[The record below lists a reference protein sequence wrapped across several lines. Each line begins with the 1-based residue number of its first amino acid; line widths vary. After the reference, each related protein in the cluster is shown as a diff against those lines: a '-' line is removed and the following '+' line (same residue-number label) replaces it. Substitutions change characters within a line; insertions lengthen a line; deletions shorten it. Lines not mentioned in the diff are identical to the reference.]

1 MYIHRQ
7 GQQKRQ
13 SGYTER
19 ISFFRIFCRWQ
30 INVMKSLWPG
40 ATRQTDTLIWFCS
53 AILSQED
60 HFMDAIEAN
69 NLRKS
74 FGPVTAV
81 DDVSITILKGGIFG
95 FLGPNGAG
103 KTTTI
108 RMITGVLIPDAG
120 SVRIL
125 GTDIQKDPLTAK
137 LKMGVIPE
145 NGTVYS
151 DLTAEQ
157 NIIITAKF
165 FGMDRT
171 TRERRAG
178 EILARLGLQERKDDL
193 VRTFSKGMR
202 QRISIACAIVPSPPV
217 LILDEPTTGLDVYSR
232 RLVIDTIR
240 HMNEQ
245 GSTILLT
252 THNIEEAN
260 TLCSTISIINKG
272 KIVATGSP
280 EKLKKTFDTSRYVEI
295 SFDKPVGP
303 GLFSAPGITRAEQWG
318 DKWLIYTDDPD
329 RAVKYLASAAER
341 DNLTIISIAT
351 SNPTLEEAFVQ
362 LTAGV

>member
-1 MYIHRQ
+1 MLNPEHDI
-7 GQQKRQ
+7 
-13 SGYTER
+13 
-19 ISFFRIFCRWQ
+19 
-30 INVMKSLWPG
+30 
-40 ATRQTDTLIWFCS
+40 
-53 AILSQED
+53 
-60 HFMDAIEAN
+60 MDAIVAR
-69 NLRKS
+69 NLCKS

-81 DDVSITILKGGIFG
+81 DNVSIAIPEGDIFG

-120 SVRIL
+120 TVEVL
-125 GTDIQKDPLTAK
+125 GTDVQKDPLTAK

-145 NGTVYS
+145 NGTVYA

-157 NIIITAKF
+157 NILITAKF
-165 FGMDRT
+165 YGMDRAN
-171 TRERRAG
+171 REERAG
-178 EILARLGLQERKDDL
+178 EILEQLGLTGRRNDL

-245 GSTILLT
+245 GSTVLLT

-260 TLCSTISIINKG
+260 AICSMISIINNG
-272 KIVATGSP
+272 KIVASGSP
-280 EKLKKTFDTSRYVEI
+280 ERLKKTFDTSRYVEI
-295 SFDKPVGP
+295 SFDKNPGT
-303 GLFSAPGITRAEQWG
+303 GLFAVPGISRAEAWG
-318 DKWLIYTDDPD
+318 DKWRVYTDNPD
-329 RAVKYLASAAER
+329 RAVKYLAAMAER
-341 DNLTIISIAT
+341 EHLTIVSIAT
-351 SNPTLEEAFVQ
+351 SNPTLEEAFVR
-362 LTAGV
+362 LTGGT